1 MHGAAGRRPPRDRPD
16 ARDQLAQPEGLHEIV
31 VRTELE
37 ADHAIGLLAARGDD
51 DDRHVGALAEAPA
64 DVEPVDVR
72 EPQVEQ
78 HEIGARS
85 GKRLGPRRRAFDD
98 EALTAKPLRERQRD
112 RFLVFHEQDPHDRI
126 LAAFAPGAIGTWPNL
141 YHGHS
146 EPWRTALPPLT
157 RRLLWSVHRLR
168 RSLMKKLHVSLIALL
183 LAIAA
188 VVGTFAATR
197 TASLGTSS
205 RQASNA
211 AYTAKVKQLNA
222 FSARL
227 RQELAAKPAQVQIQA
242 PARAAVTPRVVYRRP
257 PAIVVVKHT
266 HHGDDGSERAGG
278 GGND

>member
-1 MHGAAGRRPPRDRPD
+1 
-16 ARDQLAQPEGLHEIV
+16 
-31 VRTELE
+31 
-37 ADHAIGLLAARGDD
+37 
-51 DDRHVGALAEAPA
+51 
-64 DVEPVDVR
+64 
-72 EPQVEQ
+72 
-78 HEIGARS
+78 
-85 GKRLGPRRRAFDD
+85 
-98 EALTAKPLRERQRD
+98 
-112 RFLVFHEQDPHDRI
+112 
-126 LAAFAPGAIGTWPNL
+126 
-141 YHGHS
+141 
-146 EPWRTALPPLT
+146 
-157 RRLLWSVHRLR
+157 
-168 RSLMKKLHVSLIALL
+168 MKKLHVSLIALL

-211 AYTAKVKQLNA
+211 AYTAKVKQLDA